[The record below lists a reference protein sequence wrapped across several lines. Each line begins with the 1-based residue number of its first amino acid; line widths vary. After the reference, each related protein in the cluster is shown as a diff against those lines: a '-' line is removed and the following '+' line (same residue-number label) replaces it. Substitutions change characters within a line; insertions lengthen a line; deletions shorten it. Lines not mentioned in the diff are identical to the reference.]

1 MDERETGTKVR
12 PGGIGAGLIAVCLW
26 GLAPVATRSLVSELA
41 ALPLLALRQLL
52 AAGVLL
58 PWAVPALRR
67 IDARDLPRLITA
79 GLLGMVGYNLP
90 VTVGLQWLPAS
101 SAGLLLATEPVW
113 VLVIGLVFLG
123 ERAGLRFLAGT
134 GVALAGVAV
143 IAGPAAL
150 SPGSGSRA
158 MAAAALVLLAT
169 LAFGG
174 YTVVLRPLS
183 EKYGPVSATAASS
196 VAGAMPYLALAGT
209 IWPPRLSQP
218 ASAEVLFLALGSTVA
233 GMLLWN
239 RAIVRGGSTRISRLL
254 YLEPVVSVLGAM
266 VFLGERAT
274 AAVLAGG
281 VLVIAG
287 VLVTGDSAS
296 PARGEPPRCHI
307 AVVRTITGSH
317 CRGCRRHRAGGLSRA
332 VRESGPVRANDP
344 ERAGYPPHPP
354 ARGLGI
360 GGQGAVGSDVA
371 EDLVEHGQHVRIL
384 DSVVGVAALAPGR
397 NDPGQPQLGQ
407 VLAGGGDAEADP
419 PGQRADVGCLVRHQP
434 GQVQP
439 GRAAEQRER
448 GRGRLQL
455 GLGGF
460 GAEA

>member
-1 MDERETGTKVR
+1 VDERATGTKVR
-12 PGGIGAGLIAVCLW
+12 PGGVGAGLIAVCLW

-41 ALPLLALRQLL
+41 PLPLLTLRQLL

-67 IDARDLPRLITA
+67 IDARDRPRLIAA

-113 VLVIGLVFLG
+113 VLVIGLVFLA
-123 ERAGLRFLAGT
+123 ERAGLRIVLGT

-150 SPGSGSRA
+150 SPGSGTRA
-158 MAAAALVLLAT
+158 AAGAALVLLAT

-196 VAGAMPYLALAGT
+196 VAGALPYLALVGT
-209 IWPPRLSQP
+209 VWPPPRLSP
-218 ASAEVLFLALGSTVA
+218 SAWGEMLFLALGSTVA

-287 VLVTGDSAS
+287 VLVTGDSAI
-296 PARGEPPRCHI
+296 PD
-307 AVVRTITGSH
+307 
-317 CRGCRRHRAGGLSRA
+317 
-332 VRESGPVRANDP
+332 GPGFP
-344 ERAGYPPHPP
+344 
-354 ARGLGI
+354 
-360 GGQGAVGSDVA
+360 
-371 EDLVEHGQHVRIL
+371 
-384 DSVVGVAALAPGR
+384 
-397 NDPGQPQLGQ
+397 
-407 VLAGGGDAEADP
+407 LAGGGA
-419 PGQRADVGCLVRHQP
+419 GF
-434 GQVQP
+434 
-439 GRAAEQRER
+439 R
-448 GRGRLQL
+448 GRGPACRR
-455 GLGGF
+455 GRCGRRSGRAWSARGDPRPCSRCGGPRAGPKRF
-460 GAEA
+460 RPGAAWPGAGWWWGC

>member
-1 MDERETGTKVR
+1 
-12 PGGIGAGLIAVCLW
+12 
-26 GLAPVATRSLVSELA
+26 
-41 ALPLLALRQLL
+41 
-52 AAGVLL
+52 
-58 PWAVPALRR
+58 
-67 IDARDLPRLITA
+67 
-79 GLLGMVGYNLP
+79 GMVGYNLP

-123 ERAGLRFLAGT
+123 ERASPRFLAGT

-150 SPGSGSRA
+150 SGSESRA
-158 MAAAALVLLAT
+158 VAGAALVLLAT

-196 VAGAMPYLALAGT
+196 VAGAMPYLALVGT
-209 IWPPRLSQP
+209 IWPRRLSQP
-218 ASAEVLFLALGSTVA
+218 AWAEVLFLALGSTVA

-287 VLVTGDSAS
+287 VLVTGSGSAA
-296 PARGEPPRCHI
+296 PA
-307 AVVRTITGSH
+307 
-317 CRGCRRHRAGGLSRA
+317 
-332 VRESGPVRANDP
+332 SGR
-344 ERAGYPPHPP
+344 
-354 ARGLGI
+354 
-360 GGQGAVGSDVA
+360 
-371 EDLVEHGQHVRIL
+371 
-384 DSVVGVAALAPGR
+384 
-397 NDPGQPQLGQ
+397 
-407 VLAGGGDAEADP
+407 
-419 PGQRADVGCLVRHQP
+419 
-434 GQVQP
+434 
-439 GRAAEQRER
+439 R
-448 GRGRLQL
+448 GRGSRSFVS
-455 GLGGF
+455 F
-460 GAEA
+460 GCHNDQN

>member
-1 MDERETGTKVR
+1 MR

-41 ALPLLALRQLL
+41 PLPLLTMRQLL

-67 IDARDLPRLITA
+67 IDARDLPRFIVA

-123 ERAGLRFLAGT
+123 ERAGPRVLTGT

-150 SPGSGSRA
+150 SPGSGTRA
-158 MAAAALVLLAT
+158 VAGAALVLLAT
-169 LAFGG
+169 LAFAG
-174 YTVVLRPLS
+174 YMVVLRPLS
-183 EKYGPVSATAASS
+183 QKYGPVSATATSS
-196 VAGAMPYLALAGT
+196 VAGALPYLALAGT
-209 IWPPRLSQP
+209 AWPPRLSP
-218 ASAEVLFLALGSTVA
+218 SAGAELLFLALGSTVA

-239 RAIVRGGSTRISRLL
+239 LAVVRSGSAGISRLL

-266 VFLGERAT
+266 VFLGEQVT

-287 VLVTGDSAS
+287 VLMTGDRM
-296 PARGEPPRCHI
+296 ARPRRPKVI
-307 AVVRTITGSH
+307 A
-317 CRGCRRHRAGGLSRA
+317 
-332 VRESGPVRANDP
+332 
-344 ERAGYPPHPP
+344 
-354 ARGLGI
+354 
-360 GGQGAVGSDVA
+360 DVA
-371 EDLVEHGQHVRIL
+371 
-384 DSVVGVAALAPGR
+384 
-397 NDPGQPQLGQ
+397 
-407 VLAGGGDAEADP
+407 P
-419 PGQRADVGCLVRHQP
+419 PP
-434 GQVQP
+434 
-439 GRAAEQRER
+439 
-448 GRGRLQL
+448 
-455 GLGGF
+455 
-460 GAEA
+460 

>member
-1 MDERETGTKVR
+1 MR
-12 PGGIGAGLIAVCLW
+12 PGGVGAGLIAVCLW

-41 ALPLLALRQLL
+41 PLPLLTLRQLL

-67 IDARDLPRLITA
+67 IDARDRPRLIAA

-113 VLVIGLVFLG
+113 VLVIGLVFLA
-123 ERAGLRFLAGT
+123 ERAGFRIVLGT

-150 SPGSGSRA
+150 SPGSGTRV
-158 MAAAALVLLAT
+158 AAGAALVLLAT

-196 VAGAMPYLALAGT
+196 VAGALPYLAPVGT
-209 IWPPRLSQP
+209 IWPPRLSPP
-218 ASAEVLFLALGSTVA
+218 AWGEMLFLALGSTVA

-274 AAVLAGG
+274 EAVLAGG

-287 VLVTGDSAS
+287 VLVTGDSAHGVTSLAPPCTPVSGCPRPDGVKGPS
-296 PARGEPPRCHI
+296 PPLDGGKGPLTPKWVGVFGAEAGARG
-307 AVVRTITGSH
+307 
-317 CRGCRRHRAGGLSRA
+317 
-332 VRESGPVRANDP
+332 SGV
-344 ERAGYPPHPP
+344 
-354 ARGLGI
+354 
-360 GGQGAVGSDVA
+360 GGQGAVGGDVA

-384 DSVVGVAALAPGR
+384 DRVVQVAALAPGR
-397 NDPGQPQLGQ
+397 DDPGQPQLGQ
-407 VLAGGGDAEADP
+407 VLAGGGDAQADS
-419 PGQRADVGCLVRHQP
+419 PGQRADVGGLVRHQP

-448 GRGRLQL
+448 RRGRLQL
-455 GLGGF
+455 GQSGF

>member
-1 MDERETGTKVR
+1 VDERATGTKAR

-41 ALPLLALRQLL
+41 PLPLLTLRQLL

-67 IDARDLPRLITA
+67 IDARDLPRLIAA

-123 ERAGLRFLAGT
+123 ERAGPRVLAGT
-134 GVALAGVAV
+134 GVALVGVAV

-150 SPGSGSRA
+150 SPGSGTRA
-158 MAAAALVLLAT
+158 VAGAALVLLAT

-174 YTVVLRPLS
+174 YMVVLRPLS
-183 EKYGPVSATAASS
+183 QKYGPVSATATSS
-196 VAGAMPYLALAGT
+196 VAGALPYLALAGT
-209 IWPPRLSQP
+209 AWPPRLSPP
-218 ASAEVLFLALGSTVA
+218 AGAELLFLALGSTVA

-239 RAIVRGGSTRISRLL
+239 LAVVRGGAGISRLL

-266 VFLGERAT
+266 VFLGEQVT

-287 VLVTGDSAS
+287 VLMTGDGMARPRR
-296 PARGEPPRCHI
+296 PAVIADAGPP
-307 AVVRTITGSH
+307 
-317 CRGCRRHRAGGLSRA
+317 
-332 VRESGPVRANDP
+332 P
-344 ERAGYPPHPP
+344 
-354 ARGLGI
+354 
-360 GGQGAVGSDVA
+360 
-371 EDLVEHGQHVRIL
+371 
-384 DSVVGVAALAPGR
+384 
-397 NDPGQPQLGQ
+397 
-407 VLAGGGDAEADP
+407 
-419 PGQRADVGCLVRHQP
+419 
-434 GQVQP
+434 
-439 GRAAEQRER
+439 
-448 GRGRLQL
+448 
-455 GLGGF
+455 
-460 GAEA
+460 

>member
-1 MDERETGTKVR
+1 VDERATGTKVR
-12 PGGIGAGLIAVCLW
+12 PGGLGAGLIAVCLW

-41 ALPLLALRQLL
+41 PLPLLTLRQLL

-67 IDARDLPRLITA
+67 IDARDLPRFIVA

-123 ERAGLRFLAGT
+123 ERAGPRVLAGT

-150 SPGSGSRA
+150 SPASGTRA
-158 MAAAALVLLAT
+158 VVGAALVLLAT

-174 YTVVLRPLS
+174 YMVVLRPLS
-183 EKYGPVSATAASS
+183 QKYGPVSATATSS
-196 VAGAMPYLALAGT
+196 VAGALPYLALAGT
-209 IWPPRLSQP
+209 AWPPRLSP
-218 ASAEVLFLALGSTVA
+218 SAGAELLFLALGSTVA

-239 RAIVRGGSTRISRLL
+239 LAVVRGGAGISRLL

-266 VFLGERAT
+266 IFLGERVT

-287 VLVTGDSAS
+287 VLMTGDSAS
-296 PARGEPPRCHI
+296 
-307 AVVRTITGSH
+307 GSFVNFG
-317 CRGCRRHRAGGLSRA
+317 R
-332 VRESGPVRANDP
+332 SGN
-344 ERAGYPPHPP
+344 
-354 ARGLGI
+354 
-360 GGQGAVGSDVA
+360 Q
-371 EDLVEHGQHVRIL
+371 
-384 DSVVGVAALAPGR
+384 
-397 NDPGQPQLGQ
+397 N
-407 VLAGGGDAEADP
+407 
-419 PGQRADVGCLVRHQP
+419 
-434 GQVQP
+434 
-439 GRAAEQRER
+439 
-448 GRGRLQL
+448 
-455 GLGGF
+455 
-460 GAEA
+460 

>member
-1 MDERETGTKVR
+1 MR
-12 PGGIGAGLIAVCLW
+12 PGGAGAGLIAVCLW

-41 ALPLLALRQLL
+41 PLPLLTLRQLL

-67 IDARDLPRLITA
+67 IDARDLLRLTAA

-113 VLVIGLVFLG
+113 VLVIGLVFLA
-123 ERAGLRFLAGT
+123 ERVGLRIVLGT

-143 IAGPAAL
+143 IAGPSVL

-158 MAAAALVLLAT
+158 AAGAALVLLAT

-196 VAGAMPYLALAGT
+196 VAGALPYLALVGT
-209 IWPPRLSQP
+209 IWPPRLSRP
-218 ASAEVLFLALGSTVA
+218 AWGEMLFLALGSTVA

-239 RAIVRGGSTRISRLL
+239 RAVVRGGSTRISRLL

-287 VLVTGDSAS
+287 VLVTGDSANGVTS
-296 PARGEPPRCHI
+296 LAPPCTPVSGCPRPDGVKGPLPPIGGGNGPFTPNGPGFRRRAPGARRGARGSG
-307 AVVRTITGSH
+307 V
-317 CRGCRRHRAGGLSRA
+317 GG
-332 VRESGPVRANDP
+332 
-344 ERAGYPPHPP
+344 
-354 ARGLGI
+354 
-360 GGQGAVGSDVA
+360 
-371 EDLVEHGQHVRIL
+371 
-384 DSVVGVAALAPGR
+384 
-397 NDPGQPQLGQ
+397 
-407 VLAGGGDAEADP
+407 
-419 PGQRADVGCLVRHQP
+419 
-434 GQVQP
+434 
-439 GRAAEQRER
+439 
-448 GRGRLQL
+448 
-455 GLGGF
+455 
-460 GAEA
+460 

>member
-1 MDERETGTKVR
+1 MR

-41 ALPLLALRQLL
+41 PLPLLTLRQLL

-67 IDARDLPRLITA
+67 IDARDLPRLIAA
-79 GLLGMVGYNLP
+79 GLLGMIGYNLP

-123 ERAGLRFLAGT
+123 ERAGPRILLGT

-150 SPGSGSRA
+150 SPGSGTRTVTG
-158 MAAAALVLLAT
+158 AALVLLAT

-196 VAGAMPYLALAGT
+196 VAGAVPYLALAGT
-209 IWPPRLSQP
+209 VWPPRLSQP
-218 ASAEVLFLALGSTVA
+218 AWADLLFLALGSTVA

-239 RAIVRGGSTRISRLL
+239 LAVVRGGAGISRLL

-266 VFLGERAT
+266 VFLGEQVT

-287 VLVTGDSAS
+287 VVMTGDGVPRPRR
-296 PARGEPPRCHI
+296 PAVTADAGLPP
-307 AVVRTITGSH
+307 
-317 CRGCRRHRAGGLSRA
+317 
-332 VRESGPVRANDP
+332 
-344 ERAGYPPHPP
+344 
-354 ARGLGI
+354 
-360 GGQGAVGSDVA
+360 
-371 EDLVEHGQHVRIL
+371 
-384 DSVVGVAALAPGR
+384 
-397 NDPGQPQLGQ
+397 
-407 VLAGGGDAEADP
+407 
-419 PGQRADVGCLVRHQP
+419 
-434 GQVQP
+434 
-439 GRAAEQRER
+439 
-448 GRGRLQL
+448 
-455 GLGGF
+455 
-460 GAEA
+460 

>member
-1 MDERETGTKVR
+1 MR
-12 PGGIGAGLIAVCLW
+12 PGGVGAGLIAVCLW

-41 ALPLLALRQLL
+41 PLPLLTLRQLL

-67 IDARDLPRLITA
+67 IAARDLPRLIAA

-123 ERAGLRFLAGT
+123 ERAGRRFLAGT

-150 SPGSGSRA
+150 SAGSGSRA
-158 MAAAALVLLAT
+158 VAGAALILLAT

-196 VAGAMPYLALAGT
+196 VAGAMPYLALVGA

-218 ASAEVLFLALGSTVA
+218 AWAEVLFLALGSTVA

-287 VLVTGDSAS
+287 VLVTGDSA
-296 PARGEPPRCHI
+296 ARGLRD
-307 AVVRTITGSH
+307 RGL
-317 CRGCRRHRAGGLSRA
+317 GCRRGRCGRRSGRASSARADPRRCSRCGGPRAGPKRSRPA
-332 VRESGPVRANDP
+332 AAWPG
-344 ERAGYPPHPP
+344 AGWWW
-354 ARGLGI
+354 
-360 GGQGAVGSDVA
+360 
-371 EDLVEHGQHVRIL
+371 
-384 DSVVGVAALAPGR
+384 
-397 NDPGQPQLGQ
+397 
-407 VLAGGGDAEADP
+407 
-419 PGQRADVGCLVRHQP
+419 GC
-434 GQVQP
+434 
-439 GRAAEQRER
+439 
-448 GRGRLQL
+448 
-455 GLGGF
+455 
-460 GAEA
+460 

>member
-1 MDERETGTKVR
+1 VDERATGTKVR
-12 PGGIGAGLIAVCLW
+12 PGGVGAGLIAVCLW
-26 GLAPVATRSLVSELA
+26 GLAPVATRSLVSELGP
-41 ALPLLALRQLL
+41 LPLLTLRQLL

-67 IDARDLPRLITA
+67 IDVRDLPRLTAA

-113 VLVIGLVFLG
+113 VLVIGLVFLA
-123 ERAGLRFLAGT
+123 ERAGLRIVLGT

-150 SPGSGSRA
+150 SPGSGTRA
-158 MAAAALVLLAT
+158 AAGAALVLLAT

-183 EKYGPVSATAASS
+183 EKYGPVSATATSS
-196 VAGAMPYLALAGT
+196 VAGALPYLALVGT
-209 IWPPRLSQP
+209 IWPPRLSRP
-218 ASAEVLFLALGSTVA
+218 AWGEMLFLALGSTVA

-254 YLEPVVSVLGAM
+254 YLEPMVSVLGAM

-287 VLVTGDSAS
+287 VLVTGDSAI
-296 PARGEPPRCHI
+296 PD
-307 AVVRTITGSH
+307 
-317 CRGCRRHRAGGLSRA
+317 
-332 VRESGPVRANDP
+332 GP
-344 ERAGYPPHPP
+344 GFPP
-354 ARGLGI
+354 ARG
-360 GGQGAVGSDVA
+360 GAGF
-371 EDLVEHGQHVRIL
+371 
-384 DSVVGVAALAPGR
+384 
-397 NDPGQPQLGQ
+397 
-407 VLAGGGDAEADP
+407 
-419 PGQRADVGCLVRHQP
+419 
-434 GQVQP
+434 
-439 GRAAEQRER
+439 R
-448 GRGRLQL
+448 GRGPACRR
-455 GLGGF
+455 GRCGRRSGRAWSARADPRPCSRCGGPRAGPKRSRP
-460 GAEA
+460 GAAWPGAGWWWGC